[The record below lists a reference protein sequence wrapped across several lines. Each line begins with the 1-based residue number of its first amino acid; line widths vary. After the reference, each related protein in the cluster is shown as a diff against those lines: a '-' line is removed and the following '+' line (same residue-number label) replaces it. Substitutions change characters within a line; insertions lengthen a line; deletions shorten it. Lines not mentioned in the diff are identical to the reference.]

1 MLSRVFGPAFIPT
14 AQQGADAW
22 AAGVQ
27 AGASKYTQN
36 VQNTTKDVVGLA
48 IAQQSVLVANFNNA
62 VNSGLW
68 ARRLGEVGTN
78 GWKSATVAK
87 AANYVTGATAGK
99 SKYQDAA
106 TQLYPY
112 IAQGEQQVSGMPSGT
127 LADSIARATFW
138 INYMAAYK
146 QLH

>member
-1 MLSRVFGPAFIPT
+1 MLASPVRLAFIPT

-27 AGASKYTQN
+27 GGAAKYAAN
-36 VQNTTKDVVGLA
+36 VQATTKDVVGLA
-48 IAQQSVLVANFNNA
+48 IAQQGALVANFNQA
-62 VNSGLW
+62 VQSGLW
-68 ARRLGEVGTN
+68 ARRLGEVGTS
-78 GWKSATVAK
+78 GWKAATVAK
-87 AANYVTGATAGK
+87 ASNYVTGATAGK
-99 SKYQDAA
+99 QKYQDQA

-112 IAQGEQQVSGMPSGT
+112 IAQGEQQVSAMPSGT
-127 LADSIARATFW
+127 LGDSIARATFW